1 MNFTLLLKMELLNV
15 SILRSFNMNIVVTN
29 KKKELKNAW
38 KIARFNATMETMDDF
53 LIKMFVMFSYDNLDE
68 PPFLLGKELQ
78 EALDKSSKE
87 KFNFINGVLGG

>member
-1 MNFTLLLKMELLNV
+1 
-15 SILRSFNMNIVVTN
+15 MNIVVTN
-29 KKKELKNAW
+29 RKKELKNAW

-53 LIKMFVMFSYDNLDE
+53 LIRMFVMFSYDNLDE

-78 EALDKSSKE
+78 EALDLSSKK

>member
-1 MNFTLLLKMELLNV
+1 
-15 SILRSFNMNIVVTN
+15 MNIVLTN

-68 PPFLLGKELQ
+68 PPYTLGKDLQ
-78 EALDKSSKE
+78 KALDLSSNE
-87 KFNFINGVLGG
+87 KFSFIDGVLGG

>member
-1 MNFTLLLKMELLNV
+1 
-15 SILRSFNMNIVVTN
+15 MNIVVTN

-68 PPFLLGKELQ
+68 PPYTLGKDLQ
-78 EALDKSSKE
+78 KAIDLSSKE
-87 KFNFINGVLGG
+87 KFSFIDGVLGG

>member
-1 MNFTLLLKMELLNV
+1 
-15 SILRSFNMNIVVTN
+15 MNIVVTN

-38 KIARFNATMETMDDF
+38 KIARTNPTLEIMDNF

-78 EALDKSSKE
+78 
-87 KFNFINGVLGG
+87 

>member
-1 MNFTLLLKMELLNV
+1 MSL
-15 SILRSFNMNIVVTN
+15 VVTN

-38 KIARFNATMETMDDF
+38 KIARINPTLEIMDNF

-78 EALDKSSKE
+78 EALDLSSKE
-87 KFNFINGVLGG
+87 KFNFINDVLGG

>member
-1 MNFTLLLKMELLNV
+1 
-15 SILRSFNMNIVVTN
+15 MNIVVTY

-38 KIARFNATMETMDDF
+38 KIARFNATIEVMDDF

-78 EALDKSSKE
+78 EALDLSGEE
-87 KFNFINGVLGG
+87 KHNFIDGVLGG